1 MAHLICRRA
10 LIAGALSLCATISIP
25 SVSFAQVGT
34 AKNPIRIIVPYS
46 PGGPLDVSARA
57 IAESVKDDL
66 GNVIVENKP
75 GAGGNIG
82 VSYLAHQKPDGM
94 TLCVGAVAFV
104 PLHSSRTCRMFWS
117 LHRHSEIKQA
127 LRVLPI

>member
-1 MAHLICRRA
+1 MATLIRRRA
-10 LIAGALSLCATISIP
+10 LIAGALSLCATISLP

-34 AKNPIRIIVPYS
+34 GNKPIRIIVPYS

-94 TLCVGAVAFV
+94 TLCVGAVATHAINPNLF
-104 PLHSSRTCRMFWS
+104 
-117 LHRHSEIKQA
+117 
-127 LRVLPI
+127 